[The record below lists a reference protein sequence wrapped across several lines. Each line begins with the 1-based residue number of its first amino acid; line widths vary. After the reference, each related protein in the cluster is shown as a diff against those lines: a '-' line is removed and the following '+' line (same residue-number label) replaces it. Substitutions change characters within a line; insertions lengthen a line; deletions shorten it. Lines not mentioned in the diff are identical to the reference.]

1 VALAFFVLTSS
12 FNAHA
17 QTEPLADIVVSKS
30 GDEAVALGGQISYSP
45 TAEPFQSP
53 SVYSARLA
61 LQQRLCERWTVS
73 LHKGASFRN
82 CRNRYL
88 RGEMQDLDA
97 KFGRCRF
104 SF

>member
-1 VALAFFVLTSS
+1 
-12 FNAHA
+12 
-17 QTEPLADIVVSKS
+17 
-30 GDEAVALGGQISYSP
+30 
-45 TAEPFQSP
+45 
-53 SVYSARLA
+53 
-61 LQQRLCERWTVS
+61 